1 MMSLI
6 DLMNTRY
13 ACKKYD
19 PSKKVSD
26 QDIAYL
32 MESIRL
38 APTSFCLQVF
48 KVLVIGNDA
57 LKKQLRPVSWNQS
70 IIEDASHLF
79 VFCHYTGYTEETLQ
93 KYAELRASAQG
104 KKPEDVL
111 PYIQYIRN
119 TISKYSAE
127 QFNFWAAKQTYIALG
142 NVLLAAAERGLDATP
157 VEGFDKVEYDTL
169 LNLKDKGLASA
180 VVAVVGYRTK
190 DEYNQ
195 FNKKVRKSKEDL
207 FEFL

>member
-1 MMSLI
+1 MTLI
-6 DLMNTRY
+6 DLMNTRF

-19 PSKKVSD
+19 PTKKVSD

-38 APTSFCLQVF
+38 APTSFGLQAF
-48 KVLVIGNDA
+48 KVLVIENES
-57 LKKQLRPVSWNQS
+57 LKKQLRPFSWNQS

-79 VFCHYTGYTEETLQ
+79 VFCHYTGFTEETLQ
-93 KYAELRASAQG
+93 KYAELRAETQG
-104 KKPEDVL
+104 KKLEDVM

-119 TISKYSAE
+119 TISKYSYE

-142 NVLLAAAERGLDATP
+142 NVLLAAAERGIDATP
-157 VEGFDKVEYDTL
+157 VEGFEKVEYDKL
-169 LNLKDKGLASA
+169 LNLNEKGLASA
-180 VVAVVGYRTK
+180 VIAAVGYRTP

-195 FNKKVRKSKEDL
+195 FNKKVRKAKAEL
-207 FEFL
+207 FEFI